1 MASSC
6 PMITREMRSRRAWP
20 SSRTFSV
27 DIRHLHSPLIQ
38 PLGDPGRLLLAAAA
52 GGEPLEV
59 RLQSRQA
66 QPFAMP
72 FAERLQ
78 PRQPLR
84 LRQVRRQEVIAGD
97 GPRRLL
103 EIAAPAFGP
112 AAPPPQPLPPVA

>member
-38 PLGDPGRLLLAAAA
+38 PLSDPGRLILAAAA

-59 RLQSRQA
+59 RLQGDQV
-66 QPFAMP
+66 QPLAVP
-72 FAERLQ
+72 LAERLK
-78 PRQPLR
+78 PRQTRR
-84 LRQVRRQEVIAGD
+84 LRQVRRQEVIGGD

-103 EIAAPAFGP
+103 
-112 AAPPPQPLPPVA
+112 

>member
-6 PMITREMRSRRAWP
+6 PMITREIRSRRAWP

-59 RLQSRQA
+59 RLQSRQV
-66 QPFAMP
+66 QPLAMP
-72 FAERLQ
+72 LAERLQ

-84 LRQVRRQEVIAGD
+84 LPQVPPPEVKARD
-97 GPRRLL
+97 GPR
-103 EIAAPAFGP
+103 
-112 AAPPPQPLPPVA
+112 PL

>member
-6 PMITREMRSRRAWP
+6 PMITREIRSRRAWP
-20 SSRTFSV
+20 NSRTFSV

-59 RLQSRQA
+59 RLQRRQV
-66 QPFAMP
+66 QPLAMP
-72 FAERLQ
+72 FAESLQ

-84 LRQVRRQEVIAGD
+84 LPQVRRQEVVAGD
-97 GPRRLL
+97 RPRRLL
-103 EIAAPAFGP
+103 EITAPPLRPP
-112 AAPPPQPLPPVA
+112 AA